1 MFLIIIL
8 LLQKI
13 LHYLIIEFQLDNKAI
28 GIIKVVNNTKYIDKP
43 STPK

>member
-8 LLQKI
+8 LLHKI
-13 LHYLIIEFQLDNKAI
+13 LHYLLIEFQLDNNAI
-28 GIIKVVNNTKYIDKP
+28 GIIIVVNNIKYIDKP